1 MALALALL
9 VWKMAVG
16 SPVGITATTT
26 TTTTTAITGWQ
37 AGTDGISAL
46 VQVAKFTPQGTLNVP
61 ADAQVVIEV
70 GANSRNTIDQE
81 LYSTA
86 ASTGAATTVDTS
98 TAPVDATL
106 LLPDRELIFGS
117 LQVTSEAARI
127 RRDVRAAT
135 G

>member
-1 MALALALL
+1 MEDGGRQSGGHHSHHYDYHHHRHHWLASRNGRDICAL
-9 VWKMAVG
+9 
-16 SPVGITATTT
+16 
-26 TTTTTAITGWQ
+26 
-37 AGTDGISAL
+37 
-46 VQVAKFTPQGTLNVP
+46 QVAKFTPQGTLNLP